1 MARAGDTVYFAWTQF
16 GKPPRV
22 RTAAAD
28 VSAFR

>member
-28 VSAFR
+28 VAAFR